1 MTSVLIIWET
11 GTQIGTPPWSTLCE
25 EEGRDQDIVKASIY
39 KPRNTRLLTN
49 HHEERGMEQ
58 TLRRSHEK
66 ELSLTIS

>member
-39 KPRNTRLLTN
+39 KPRNMRLLTN

-58 TLRRSHEK
+58 TLPRSHEK